1 MTSLLLLRKDLLV
14 LRRSPALLAVLL
26 AYPLVIAALISL
38 LATYASAKPRVA
50 LVDRDNLPKILVIA
64 GERFDVDETI
74 REISRNVKLVR
85 LSADEAA
92 RQLRQGQI
100 VASLTV
106 PPRFVADLKTAVR
119 SPRLILETTVGGVTP
134 RVRQQ
139 VQALVYALNRR
150 LQVAFIKN
158 NLAYVDLLIHGGS
171 GNVLGRRFHILGLDG
186 AERVLKDLPRGPRL
200 DQIREF
206 VGDARIALSLTDDA
220 IRATAHPIELQEAPG
235 RGRTWALSAQVQA
248 YALALTI
255 SFLAMLLAA
264 GALAAER
271 DENVIGRLVRGL
283 ATPGQLVW
291 AKIGLAATVST
302 ALGAAVALCFGVII
316 EVADVTGGE
325 PWQRLPLLLVG
336 LVLAGGALGA
346 IGTCLGA
353 LAREARTASLV
364 AMLVVLPIV
373 FVGLV
378 PREIVPPAGWVSDAF
393 PFIHGVRFFSSALYD
408 ASPWGSL
415 LRETLWL
422 VGLGALFGVLARAG
436 ARRLSA

>member
-1 MTSLLLLRKDLLV
+1 MTALLLLRKDLLV
-14 LRRSPALLAVLL
+14 LRRSPALLFVLI

-38 LATYASAKPRVA
+38 LATYANAKPRVA
-50 LVDRDNLPKILVIA
+50 LVDRDNLPKTLVIA
-64 GERFDVDETI
+64 GHRFDIDATI

-85 LSADEAA
+85 LSPDEAA
-92 RQLRQGQI
+92 RQLGQGRI

-106 PPRFVADLKTAVR
+106 PPGFVGDLKSSVR
-119 SPRLILETTVGGVTP
+119 SPRLVLETTVGGVTP

-150 LQVAFIKN
+150 LQVAFIRN
-158 NLAYVDLLIHGGS
+158 DLAYVALLIHGGT
-171 GNVLGRRFHILGLDG
+171 GNILGRRFHVLGLDG
-186 AERVLKDLPRGPRL
+186 AARVLKELPRGPRL

-206 VGDARIALSLTDDA
+206 IGDARIALSLTDDA
-220 IRATAHPIELQEAPG
+220 IRATAHPIELEEAAD

-255 SFLAMLLAA
+255 SFLALLLAA

-291 AKIGLAATVST
+291 AKVGLAATVAA

-316 EVADVTGGE
+316 EIGDVTGGE
-325 PWQRLPLLLVG
+325 PWQRLPLLVVG
-336 LVLAGGALGA
+336 LLLAGGALGA
-346 IGTCLGA
+346 IGALLGA
-353 LAREARTASLV
+353 VAREARTASLV
-364 AMLVVLPIV
+364 AILVVLPIV

-422 VGLGALFGVLARAG
+422 VGLGGFFGVLARAG
-436 ARRLSA
+436 ARRLSG